1 MILLLFLLNY
11 TIVDIETDAQWTDSQ
26 LILQASGLQVGSE
39 FHDEDITQV
48 IQNLSKLR
56 LFNYIAVDTS
66 IVGDGIFLTIVV
78 DEAPF
83 LKGFPD
89 FIGNKKLSNKTL
101 RNKIELT
108 SGQVLTD
115 KTVFDA
121 KNKIITLY
129 EEKYFYNTVV
139 RDSLVKDT
147 LNKVKLFFIVTEGV
161 EPRIKKIN
169 IVGNET
175 FTDREIKGKM
185 ATKEKGFLRTGK
197 LTREKLEEDVEKIK
211 SFYQDMGFLDVHIDE
226 PIIEV
231 EGNRFIIT
239 INLQENKK
247 YFFGNTSFQ
256 GNTVFDT
263 PLLQRMIKFSS
274 GDVYSLSKAEESI
287 GELYTLYADEGY
299 IYCNISPNEN
309 VRDSIIDIAYT
320 IYESSPASINRV
332 IVAGNNSTREN
343 VIRRE
348 IVTMP
353 GERFRRSAVIRSL
366 REIFNLGFFEDVQ
379 PLTGPPDDSGNIDI
393 TYKVTEKEGVATIG
407 AGMAYSAQDK
417 WTGYLE
423 LSHPNLFG
431 RGQRLYTK
439 LELGGRLTN
448 IQLGFVEPWLFN
460 TRTSVG
466 GDVYYTNRLWD
477 YYTKRDIGTA
487 LYVSFPF
494 YLDYTRFSY
503 NFTLERTQ
511 VFDISETYTAPTS
524 GYSLYDD
531 TIPKWTLA
539 NTFGITRDS
548 RDYIFNPSSGSY
560 ITVRAE
566 VAKKFL
572 FANVDYNRVT
582 FEARTYFPIFWKF
595 VLMNR
600 VKAGIVTSVDEVPF
614 YKRFYAG
621 GIGDLGVRGYSDRSL
636 SPMEEGRR
644 VGGKV
649 VFVNNIELKFKMSQ
663 SFALLAFYDAGN
675 AFASY
680 RDVTLHDIYRGIG
693 VGIRLEVPMV
703 GAIGFDLGYGLDK
716 DRPGFTPHFQI
727 SPFGMF

>member
-1 MILLLFLLNY
+1 MIFLLFLLNY
-11 TIVDIETDAQWTDSQ
+11 TIVNVDIDAQWTDPQ
-26 LILQASGLQVGSE
+26 LILQTSGLEVGGE
-39 FHDEDITQV
+39 FDDADITRA
-48 IQNLSKLR
+48 IENLSRLH
-56 LFNYIAVDTS
+56 LFNYVAIDTS
-66 IVGDGIFLTIVV
+66 IVGDGIFLTIAV

-83 LKGFPD
+83 LKGFPE
-89 FIGNKKLSNKTL
+89 FIGNKKLSKKTL

-115 KTVFDA
+115 KTIFDA
-121 KNKIITLY
+121 KHTIITVY

-139 RDSLVKDT
+139 RDSLVEDT
-147 LNKVKLFFIVTEGV
+147 LNKAKLFFIIVEGI
-161 EPRIKKIN
+161 EPRIKKID

-185 ATKEKGFLRTGK
+185 ATKEKGFLRSGK
-197 LTREKLEEDVEKIK
+197 LTEEKLEEDIEKIK
-211 SFYQDMGFLDVHIDE
+211 SFYQDNGFLDVNIDE
-226 PIIEV
+226 PIIET
-231 EGNRFIIT
+231 EGNKFFIT
-239 INLQENKK
+239 ITLQENKK
-247 YFFGNTSFQ
+247 YVFGNIGFT
-256 GNTVFDT
+256 GNTIFDT
-263 PLLQRMIKFSS
+263 LILKHMLKFRS
-274 GDVYSLSKAEESI
+274 GDVYSLQKAEETLS
-287 GELYTLYADEGY
+287 EMYSLYADEGY
-299 IYCNISPNEN
+299 IYCNISPQET
-309 VRDSIIDIAYT
+309 VRDSIIDILYA
-320 IYESSPASINRV
+320 IYESSPATINRV
-332 IVAGNNSTREN
+332 LVTGNNSTREN

-348 IVTMP
+348 IVTIP

-379 PLTGPPDDSGNIDI
+379 PLTGHPDDSGNIDL
-393 TYKVTEKEGVATIG
+393 TYKVIEKEGVATVG
-407 AGMAYSAQDK
+407 AGMAYSAQDR

-423 LSHPNLFG
+423 LSHPNIFG

-466 GDVYYTNRLWD
+466 ADVYYTNRLWD

-503 NFTLERTQ
+503 NFRFERTQ
-511 VFDISETYTAPTS
+511 VFDISETYTPPTA

-560 ITVRAE
+560 IAIRAE
-566 VAKKFL
+566 IAKKFL
-572 FANVDYNRVT
+572 FMNVDYNRLT
-582 FEARTYFPIFWKF
+582 FEARTYFPVFWKF

-600 VKAGIVTSVDEVPF
+600 VKAGIVTSIDEVPF

-621 GIGDLGVRGYSDRSL
+621 GIGDYGVRGYSDRSL
-636 SPMEEGRR
+636 SPLENGRR
-644 VGGKV
+644 VGGNV
-649 VFVNNIELKFKMSQ
+649 VFINNLELKLKISQ
-663 SFALLAFYDAGN
+663 SFAVLAFYDAGN
-675 AFASY
+675 AFSSY
-680 RDVTLHDIYRGIG
+680 RDVNLHDIYRGIG
-693 VGIRLEVPMV
+693 VGVRLEVPMV
-703 GAIGFDLGYGLDK
+703 GAIGIDLGYGLDR